1 MPDAIPSPRSPALAF
16 ARIHRGRPVLGALLT
31 GLALTAAFAATPL
44 HAQTLAPRRTLTTGP
59 APGCD
64 IAPATTDNNAPR
76 NTAEARRLSAQGQEA
91 ALVGDQAAARDAF
104 ARAVQL
110 NPADERLLYDLARAH
125 EALAD
130 TLPAVGA
137 YCRYLTL
144 APAGSEASDVRTRL
158 GQLVPG
164 DARQR
169 AEDAQVAFRLG
180 LGFLEERQYEAAV
193 RAFDEV
199 VRLAPTA
206 PEGPHNRALARAAT
220 GRRAEALADLETA
233 RVAAPSVEDRLAIAR
248 AIDVLRRPVY
258 SSGGAFLRGVLP
270 GAGQFY
276 TGRPVRGTIVLA
288 LVAGSVGAALTPRT
302 TEREIAYTDPNG
314 VPAPYTEVVRERPWF
329 VPGIAAAGALTL
341 LSAIEASVV
350 ANRSQRGAS
359 ILAVAT
365 AVQPMRTPR
374 GDAGLGFTFRF

>member
-1 MPDAIPSPRSPALAF
+1 VGPRSSLFPEPARPRRRGVARAGIACAGVALLA
-16 ARIHRGRPVLGALLT
+16 GLGAAT
-31 GLALTAAFAATPL
+31 ALP
-44 HAQTLAPRRTLTTGP
+44 AQTLAPRRTLTTGA

-64 IAPATTDNNAPR
+64 LAPAATASEAPR

-91 ALVGDQAAARDAF
+91 ALVGDQGAARDAF
-104 ARAVQL
+104 ARAAQL

-125 EALAD
+125 EALSD
-130 TLPAVGA
+130 TVAAVGS
-137 YCRYLTL
+137 YCQYLTL
-144 APAGSEASDVRTRL
+144 APAGSEAADVRTRL

-180 LGFLEERQYEAAV
+180 LGFLDDRQYPAAV

-199 VRLAPTA
+199 VRLAPSA
-206 PEGPHNRALARAAT
+206 PEGPFNRALARAAT

-233 RVAAPSVEDRLAIAR
+233 RVAESRVAERLAIAR

-258 SSGGAFLRGVLP
+258 SPAGAFLRGVLP

-276 TGRPVRGTIVLA
+276 TGRPVRGTFVLA

-329 VPGIAAAGALTL
+329 VPGVAAAAGLTL
-341 LSAIEASVV
+341 ISAIEASVA

-359 ILAVAT
+359 ILALASSL
-365 AVQPMRTPR
+365 QPVRTPR
-374 GDAGLGFTFRF
+374 GETGLALSLRF